1 MSITC
6 KNRFLCERVRQLQ
19 KNKPEISIIIPVYN
33 VEKYLARCLDSVLRQ
48 SFNDFEVILLNDGSS
63 DGSEAICRE
72 YAARDGRIRFFS
84 QSNQGLS
91 MARNN
96 AMQQVRGRYIYFLDS
111 DDSIHAQLLQLAY
124 TLAEREQADMVCFH
138 YKKCREGDAA
148 ARDDAPLVLE
158 QLAYK
163 VLAGSEVCFWGLH
176 RRRQNI
182 HYSVCSKLHKRELL
196 AGLQFIPQIRYE
208 DVPFAYA
215 VLARHPKTVL
225 LQAELYYYTLS
236 PNSLYRSAGDVQ
248 HILDYAVGVNYIYNI
263 YKERGREREMAFL
276 KQDFIP
282 NILRQQLARCH
293 RALGSKKPAMFRAFA
308 AELADLRSK
317 DLVLWHNWMNVV
329 FLTYFGLMYAWYC
342 RIKRG

>member
-6 KNRFLCERVRQLQ
+6 KNRFLYERVRQLP

-148 ARDDAPLVLE
+148 ARDDAPLALE

-176 RRRQNI
+176 RRRQSI

-263 YKERGREREMAFL
+263 YKERGREREMVFL

>member
-138 YKKCREGDAA
+138 
-148 ARDDAPLVLE
+148 
-158 QLAYK
+158 
-163 VLAGSEVCFWGLH
+163 
-176 RRRQNI
+176 
-182 HYSVCSKLHKRELL
+182 
-196 AGLQFIPQIRYE
+196 
-208 DVPFAYA
+208 
-215 VLARHPKTVL
+215 
-225 LQAELYYYTLS
+225 
-236 PNSLYRSAGDVQ
+236 
-248 HILDYAVGVNYIYNI
+248 
-263 YKERGREREMAFL
+263 
-276 KQDFIP
+276 
-282 NILRQQLARCH
+282 
-293 RALGSKKPAMFRAFA
+293 
-308 AELADLRSK
+308 
-317 DLVLWHNWMNVV
+317 
-329 FLTYFGLMYAWYC
+329 
-342 RIKRG
+342 